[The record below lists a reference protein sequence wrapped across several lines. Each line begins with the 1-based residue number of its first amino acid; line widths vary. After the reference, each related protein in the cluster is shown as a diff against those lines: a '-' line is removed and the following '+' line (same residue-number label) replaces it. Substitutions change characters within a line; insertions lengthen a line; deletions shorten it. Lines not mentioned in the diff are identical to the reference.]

1 MSQRSL
7 SHAPQDRQLRAALLG
22 NAVFSATTGIAMA
35 LAPEDIARLAGLD
48 APALLRLLGLGLLA
62 FAAVVLWIGTRERL
76 RALLAVLISLA
87 DLTWVAAS
95 VAFILISPSVMPAGS
110 TSAVLLVAL
119 AVLGFALAQ
128 LHGVRQ
134 FLRETDSQLGEWRH
148 SLSVDVDAAPDV
160 MWDVV
165 ADLGAISDFVPTL
178 VRSDLIDH
186 VAPGEGAVRACAD
199 LEGHQWQEA
208 CTVFEPRARQLRLR
222 FRTEADDFPY
232 PMRTMVG
239 GWHVAPCGA
248 GARVTVWWS
257 VTPTMSTMPWL
268 LVAMMGHRL
277 DLDFPA
283 VIARMAAR
291 AAGHP
296 VAPVSRLRL
305 ASAPC

>member
-128 LHGVRQ
+128 LHGG
-134 FLRETDSQLGEWRH
+134 S
-148 SLSVDVDAAPDV
+148 AAP
-160 MWDVV
+160 
-165 ADLGAISDFVPTL
+165 ARYGLPTGGM
-178 VRSDLIDH
+178 
-186 VAPGEGAVRACAD
+186 APQPIGR
-199 LEGHQWQEA
+199 
-208 CTVFEPRARQLRLR
+208 RRR
-222 FRTEADDFPY
+222 
-232 PMRTMVG
+232 
-239 GWHVAPCGA
+239 GA
-248 GARVTVWWS
+248 GRDV
-257 VTPTMSTMPWL
+257 
-268 LVAMMGHRL
+268 GR
-277 DLDFPA
+277 
-283 VIARMAAR
+283 
-291 AAGHP
+291 
-296 VAPVSRLRL
+296 SR
-305 ASAPC
+305 